1 MMVVSQGVQ
10 LLQHKSFSPPRI
22 FCTHLAGPAAIPTPS
37 ACCFTAIRNWPAS
50 LGSSKLQLQYTG
62 GWNASC
68 SCTFFFVLIFAISHD
83 SLTPLMRHCLPD
95 ASLPC
100 TKHFAL
106 CSSFALKWPA
116 SWPTRHQLAVYCRL
130 ECSVQ
135 SHLSSYWQC
144 DRSCFSWCRRCA
156 SVCLPPA

>member
-1 MMVVSQGVQ
+1 M
-10 LLQHKSFSPPRI
+10 LLY
-22 FCTHLAGPAAIPTPS
+22 TVAAQVFFAATNLLYAS
-37 ACCFTAIRNWPAS
+37 GRSCRHTNALCLLLHRYSGWPAS
-50 LGSSKLQLQYTG
+50 LGSSKLQLQCTG

-95 ASLPC
+95 ASPPC

-116 SWPTRHQLAVYCRL
+116 SWPNRHQLAVYCRL